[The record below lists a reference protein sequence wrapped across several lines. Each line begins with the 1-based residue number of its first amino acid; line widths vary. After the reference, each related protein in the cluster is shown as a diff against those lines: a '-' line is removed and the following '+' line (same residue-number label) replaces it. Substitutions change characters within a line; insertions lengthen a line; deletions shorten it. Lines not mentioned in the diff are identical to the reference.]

1 MTSLGYSSL
10 SSANQ
15 ILQPNIA
22 GGANPSGANFTNPGP
37 QFSSIVGGVTGCGGA
52 GGSAAA
58 LAGKPGYN
66 IEATQSGGGYHPH
79 HPSHRRGGYKKRG
92 QSNKRGQSKKRCKC
106 RGSCHCRKSKKRCTC
121 RGKCHCKRSNK
132 RTMRGGMAA
141 LSPASFSGGANAP
154 YHQFM
159 GGQAASYNFGIGSRA
174 PLPLDLIGT
183 APNHMMDIHNNCGS
197 NYGMVSKGLIL

>member
-1 MTSLGYSSL
+1 MTSLGFSSIN
-10 SSANQ
+10 SANQ

-22 GGANPSGANFTNPGP
+22 GGANPSGGHFTNPGP

-58 LAGKPGYN
+58 LAGKSGYN
-66 IEATQSGGGYHPH
+66 IEAKQSGGK
-79 HPSHRRGGYKKRG
+79 SHRRGGYK
-92 QSNKRGQSKKRCKC
+92 KRGQSKKRCKC

-132 RTMRGGMAA
+132 RTMRGGMAS

-159 GGQAASYNFGIGSRA
+159 GGQAASYNFGIGSRDA
-174 PLPLDLIGT
+174 LPLNLVGT
-183 APNHMMDIHNNCGS
+183 ATPGPMMDIHNNCGS
-197 NYGMVSKGLIL
+197 NYGMVNKGLIL